1 MPIIVFLE
9 CRPSKKCDQSARTN
23 ARFPNYYVF
32 YFPKSSC
39 VFFPF
44 FSEKWFS
51 HIGGMPFLVD
61 MAIHNLYTNLGGV
74 TSCNQKQ

>member
-32 YFPKSSC
+32 LIFLRVL
-39 VFFPF
+39 VFSFL
-44 FSEKWFS
+44 SEKWFS
-51 HIGGMPFLVD
+51 HIWGDAFFGRYGYTQFIYKTGGR
-61 MAIHNLYTNLGGV
+61 N
-74 TSCNQKQ
+74 